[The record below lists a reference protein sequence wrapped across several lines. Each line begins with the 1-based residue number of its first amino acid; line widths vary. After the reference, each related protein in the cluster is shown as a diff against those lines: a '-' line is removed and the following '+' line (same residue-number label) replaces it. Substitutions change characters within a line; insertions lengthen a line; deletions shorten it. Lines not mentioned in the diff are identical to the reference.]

1 MDNNTQDVTANNAA
15 PLSGAALYT
24 DGFFVISDPDS
35 GEVFVEQRDN

>member
-15 PLSGAALYT
+15 PLDGAALYT